1 MGAKD
6 RIRAFFLE
14 NVGKIVSTHEISKV
28 ARIRDYQRRIRELRN
43 EEGIQILSHKDRHD
57 LKPGQYIVISTK
69 RMPVI
74 GRGMSPQLRAEIL
87 ERNGFTCQ
95 ICGSTANDPDTF
107 NPNSKLTLH
116 IDHVIPLSQGGTDD
130 RENLRVL
137 CSACNEG
144 RSNLQTPSEST
155 TNLLARVR
163 RADRK
168 TQREVYE
175 FLKKTYES
183 K

>member
-6 RIRAFFLE
+6 RIRAFLLK
-14 NVGKIVSTHEISKV
+14 NIGKIVSTGEIAEV
-28 ARIRDYQRRIRELRN
+28 AGIHDYQRRIRELRN

-57 LKPGQYIVISTK
+57 LKPGEYIVVSTK

-74 GRGMSPQLRAEIL
+74 GRGISPQLRTEIL
-87 ERNGFTCQ
+87 ERNGYTCQ
-95 ICGSTANDPDTF
+95 MCGSTANDPDTF
-107 NPNSKLTLH
+107 NPNRKLTLH
-116 IDHVIPLSQGGTDD
+116 IDHIKPVSQGGTDD
-130 RENLRVL
+130 RDNLRVL

-155 TNLLARVR
+155 KNLLARIR
-163 RADRK
+163 RADRR
-168 TQREVYE
+168 TQRQIYDW
-175 FLKKTYES
+175 LKRTYES